1 MTEGPGAEGAPPTF
15 TDKDRAPGQDVLS
28 GMTELERRETL
39 AWIGENLPL
48 VRQSVSGQRILYSTL
63 VTAFVVGL
71 TAYVAGYLLKSWV
84 TTEPLGLVADLLY
97 ALGYALW
104 TGVVVVVFVQVFP
117 EVKRRQYKQALD
129 AYEAARREKARAG
142 SDQASGDDGAPT
154 AR

>member
-1 MTEGPGAEGAPPTF
+1 
-15 TDKDRAPGQDVLS
+15 
-28 GMTELERRETL
+28 MTELERRETL

-48 VRQSVSGQRILYSTL
+48 VRQSVSGQRVLYSTL
-63 VTAFVVGL
+63 VTALVVGL
-71 TAYVAGYLLKSWV
+71 AAHVAGYLLKSSV

-129 AYEAARREKARAG
+129 AYEAAQWDQARAG
-142 SDQASGDDGAPT
+142 SDQASGDDEAPT

>member
-1 MTEGPGAEGAPPTF
+1 MG
-15 TDKDRAPGQDVLS
+15 
-28 GMTELERRETL
+28 ELERRETL
-39 AWIGENLPL
+39 AWVGENLPL
-48 VRQSVSGQRILYSTL
+48 VQQSVSGQRILYSTL

-71 TAYVAGYLLKSWV
+71 AAHVGGYLLKSWA
-84 TTEPLGLVADLLY
+84 TGPLGLVADLFY
-97 ALGYALW
+97 ALGFALW

-129 AYEAARREKARAG
+129 AYEAAQRDQARAG